1 MNSLKNEFEITE
13 QEAQAVIEYIEEQI
27 QLYSDE
33 VYNIMCVELYNGEKI
48 ICMYN
53 FEEPEILYMPVH
65 LVENVD
71 SDEYTYRLS
80 YVLYA
85 YHNLASDCSEL
96 ILDES
101 PKIMFA
107 PKTRLLLRYMDYW
120 NVIKDA
126 YQRALNTA
134 AAEEAESEENPLA
147 YIQPVTNKIS

>member
-80 YVLYA
+80 YVLYS
-85 YHNLASDCSEL
+85 YHNL
-96 ILDES
+96 ES
-101 PKIMFA
+101 
-107 PKTRLLLRYMDYW
+107 
-120 NVIKDA
+120 
-126 YQRALNTA
+126 
-134 AAEEAESEENPLA
+134 S
-147 YIQPVTNKIS
+147 